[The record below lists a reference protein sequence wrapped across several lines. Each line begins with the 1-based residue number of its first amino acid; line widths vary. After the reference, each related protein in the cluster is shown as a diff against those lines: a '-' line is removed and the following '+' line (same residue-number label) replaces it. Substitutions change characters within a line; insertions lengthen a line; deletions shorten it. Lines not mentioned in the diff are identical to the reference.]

1 MEDRGGE
8 SHDPD
13 RARPAQYRGG
23 SDTRTAPEDDARR
36 RAARG
41 PLDATVALP
50 ERSRDRYQVVAEHGR
65 GGIGRV
71 LRAEDRE
78 LGRTV
83 AIKELLRHDPIAEA
97 CFVREARLT
106 ARLEHPSIVPVHEA
120 RRWPDGTPFYA
131 MK

>member
-1 MEDRGGE
+1 MAEPGGE
-8 SHDPD
+8 SHDPE
-13 RARPAQYRGG
+13 RTRPARYRGG

-36 RAARG
+36 RTTGA
-41 PLDATVALP
+41 PIDATAALP
-50 ERSRDRYQVVAEHGR
+50 ERSRERYQVVAEHGR

-83 AIKELLRHDPIAEA
+83 AIKELLRHDPVAEA
-97 CFVREARLT
+97 RFIREARLT

-120 RRWPDGTPFYA
+120 GRWPD
-131 MK
+131 